1 MNFGTHMR
9 LKIAL
14 LASII
19 FLGFNSY
26 AQNCK
31 YLVNEKDPLTDD
43 VIRTVKTRLTGPTP
57 FYYFS
62 FIRNGSDYKF
72 QVEVGDYGELSTSI
86 AKDSELIMR
95 AGNGTIIRMKAIEK
109 ADPEII
115 DDYGS
120 KITKY
125 LITYQMSEVDMK
137 HIADSGIKFIRI
149 SDMKNTFSDQEIP
162 TAVVEISKSN
172 GECIFR

>member
-1 MNFGTHMR
+1 MR
-9 LKIAL
+9 RRSAL
-14 LASII
+14 LIRGLLFSSLI
-19 FLGFNSY
+19 SQ

-43 VIRTVKTRLTGPTP
+43 IIRTVKTRLTGPTP

-62 FIRNGSDYKF
+62 YVRNGSDFKF
-72 QVEVGDYGELSTSI
+72 KVEVGDYGELNTTI
-86 AKDSELIMR
+86 AKDSELVMR
-95 AGNGTIIRMKAIEK
+95 AGNGTVIRMKAVDK
-109 ADPEII
+109 AVPEII
-115 DDYGS
+115 DDYGN

-125 LITYQMSEVDMK
+125 VVTYQMSEEDMK

-149 SDMKNTFSDQEIP
+149 KDMKNTFSDQEIP